1 MTVLPILS
9 DGDVYRVRDGQHTM
23 HLRTQDNGAV
33 PLLPGWK
40 PASVLVKS
48 ADVAVVGLRHDNGLT
63 ALWYFD
69 NQYRFLTNTL
79 SQLPAPVQSEL
90 VANMRDAALIA
101 WRKFVL
107 LDSTVADADIE
118 LVADFLPPLVRE
130 LGEDKVQDGLIAQH
144 VVLLAN
150 DADLPTIDTCGSGN
164 AARPVSLPFVR
175 GLFSR
180 QFLLD
185 LGHAVSNDQLT
196 LPSPI
201 DGMLVSTTVALVVTP
216 NTLAYRLHDTHND
229 VVYFL
234 FAAHW
239 RSAIDGIYFPR
250 SGLLICEGLRNQHD
264 LFGMLGV
271 PPALALFR
279 HTVNHAAA
287 LNTYAKDSARSMA
300 MVYIQTHLGHHLYNE
315 LGGLD
320 HIVNSVPAER
330 LPRILLINADN
341 AEMYGPLD
349 AIYPEITGKIDRTPR
364 DADAL
369 AKYAYANRLCL
380 VRPTD
385 DYVTRGLAKRIIRHL
400 DADPEVALHRS
411 YYEDLRSKD
420 YEVFMLG
427 LRVENRTLADP
438 VGFFCDTIDTL
449 RDKCGKVAIVVDGHD
464 AMSGPQ
470 GSRMY
475 ESHGESAAVRSVLD
489 AENEILTAIRL
500 RYQDDE
506 NVDIISTIGATM
518 AVTVFW
524 CVRSSMFVTPWGA
537 GLAKYRWLCNRPGL
551 VVGGHRF
558 LGQGEYLNTHL
569 YDAREFMGAP
579 SRVVFFSAADVEDD
593 PSAPL
598 LIGLNDPH
606 RVNYRVRPGA
616 TRARVLQALA
626 ALQPPLALR

>member
-1 MTVLPILS
+1 MTALPILS
-9 DGDVYRVRDGQHTM
+9 DGDVYRVRAGEHTM
-23 HLRTQDNGAV
+23 HLRTHDDGAL

-40 PASVLVKS
+40 PASVVVRS
-48 ADVAVVGLRHDNGLT
+48 TGVAVVGLRHESGLT

-69 NQYRFLTNTL
+69 NQFRFLTNTF
-79 SQLPAPVQSEL
+79 SQLPAPVQPEL
-90 VANMRDAALIA
+90 ATRMRDAALSA

-107 LDSTVADADIE
+107 LDSAIADTDLI
-118 LVADFLPPLVRE
+118 ADFIPPLVRE
-130 LGEDKVQDGLIAQH
+130 LGEEKVLEGLIAQH

-150 DADLPTIDTCGSGN
+150 DTDLPTIDTCGSGN
-164 AARPVSLPFVR
+164 AARPVSLPFVQ

-185 LGHAVSNDQLT
+185 LGHAVSNGQLT

-201 DGMLVSTTVALVVTP
+201 DGALVSTTIALVITP
-216 NTLAYRLHDTHND
+216 NTLAYRFHDTRND

-250 SGLLICEGLRNQHD
+250 SGLLICEGLRNKFD

-271 PPALALFR
+271 PPAVALFR
-279 HTVNHAAA
+279 HTMNHSAGLDA
-287 LNTYAKDSARSMA
+287 YAKASARSLA

-320 HIVNSVPAER
+320 HIVNAVPAER
-330 LPRILLINADN
+330 LPQILLINADN
-341 AEMYGPLD
+341 AEMYGQLD
-349 AIYPEITGKIDRTPR
+349 AIYPEIAGKIDRTPR

-385 DYVTRGLAKRIIRHL
+385 DYVTRGLAQRIIRHL

-411 YYEDLRSKD
+411 YYDDLRSKG

-449 RDKCGKVAIVVDGHD
+449 REKCSKVAIVVDGHD

-506 NVDIISTIGATM
+506 NVDILSTIGATM

-569 YDAREFMGAP
+569 YDAREFMEAP